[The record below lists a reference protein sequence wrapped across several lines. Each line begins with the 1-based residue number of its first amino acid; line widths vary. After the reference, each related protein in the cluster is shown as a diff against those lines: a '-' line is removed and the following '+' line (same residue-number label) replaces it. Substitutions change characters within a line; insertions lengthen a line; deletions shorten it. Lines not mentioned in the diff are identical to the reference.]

1 MFSALAMA
9 PLVSQRIAMADT
21 VSCTARKQILMTLTT
36 LIEDGK
42 VIPVIS
48 RRYSFDDI
56 QEAVRYQEQGHA
68 AGKVVVT
75 I

>member
-1 MFSALAMA
+1 
-9 PLVSQRIAMADT
+9 
-21 VSCTARKQILMTLTT
+21 MTLTT

-42 VIPVIS
+42 VTPIIS
-48 RRYSFDDI
+48 RRYPFHDI